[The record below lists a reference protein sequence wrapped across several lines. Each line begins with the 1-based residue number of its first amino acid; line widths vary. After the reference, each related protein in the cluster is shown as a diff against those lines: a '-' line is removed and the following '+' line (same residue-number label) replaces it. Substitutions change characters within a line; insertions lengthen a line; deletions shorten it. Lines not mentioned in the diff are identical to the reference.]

1 MQTGG
6 VRGWILRAPYE
17 KCEVQTQSIAGTYA
31 GNVDRRSNGQRLET
45 RTYRLIVNPD
55 ASTGKVLIYNPNG
68 TLRSDLVLTGKMTD
82 NSKFE
87 GTTTVI
93 NAPPGY
99 IPDRVRLG
107 FSPDRATVQW
117 YHNDGNTEGS
127 GTLSRTGK

>member
-93 NAPPGY
+93 NARP
-99 IPDRVRLG
+99 
-107 FSPDRATVQW
+107 ATFPIACA
-117 YHNDGNTEGS
+117 
-127 GTLSRTGK
+127 